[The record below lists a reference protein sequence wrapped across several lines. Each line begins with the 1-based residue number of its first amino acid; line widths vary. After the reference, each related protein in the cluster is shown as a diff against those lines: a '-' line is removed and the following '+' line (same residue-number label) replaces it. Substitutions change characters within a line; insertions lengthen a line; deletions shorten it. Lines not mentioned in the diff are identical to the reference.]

1 MSLLLNKRKRDE
13 SMNDSNSLRNEDTSK
28 IHQENNNINIPED
41 LLIEENNIDNAQ
53 KNNKLD
59 AFQMMFQ
66 SRNSRKEDP
75 NNNNMIFSPLC
86 SNLFFG
92 SFQKLKNFDKI
103 VSSNVK
109 SGIVLSK
116 SNSSF
121 LKNKKNNKLFFTPS
135 ALEMENNFNFE
146 TLFNNNNNNNEKM
159 QLNLDFDFFNLSEK
173 KNIYDLNN
181 DIKLN
186 EEINSNNINNN
197 INDIF
202 NIKPTNNFFE
212 NDKNINN
219 NESFHSNENSIEKN
233 TENERNIQTHKE
245 EKNNIE
251 IQIGSSLFSSSKLNE
266 NNNNNNNNSSKGE
279 KYKNVRNNK
288 YSYQNILRPKNID
301 TFFSFKRPFRT
312 FHTKLINKSNHQILI
327 KRKSNK
333 PKIFHIEKIFNKRE
347 YQEVNGKEEILSI
360 NNSKLIDKY
369 KISLKKIKQIYL
381 NSCLKI
387 YSYLTDKNTFSE
399 NNLNNE
405 SYISEIIHQVSEI
418 IRNRKISSSKMNE
431 ILQVSDDDKYRKHYF
446 MFSSEAKQFCLDLIN
461 KKKYPLDIT
470 MKMCKV
476 PRKSLRRWSHVG
488 CLRKKGCGRKTKNP
502 KMEEELVQWYN
513 EMIKRNINI
522 TAKMIRDKAVQ
533 ISNDKDF
540 LASKGWLEKFKKKN
554 GIQIINGKKFRKYE
568 SIDMETNTVNYN
580 NTINKNKKNI
590 DSYFS
595 KNESEKGKKDK
606 EKENEKVDYEIN
618 IINEN
623 RQGKLINEE
632 KNDIDIILPLDKE
645 FHGKENTNSNIIN
658 DIES

>member
-103 VSSNVK
+103 VNSNVK

-186 EEINSNNINNN
+186 EEMNNNNINNN

-266 NNNNNNNNSSKGE
+266 NNNNNSSKGE
-279 KYKNVRNNK
+279 KYKNIRNNK

-405 SYISEIIHQVSEI
+405 SYISGIIHQVSEI

-513 EMIKRNINI
+513 EMIKKNINI

-554 GIQIINGKKFRKYE
+554 GIQIINGKKFRKYD

-580 NTINKNKKNI
+580 NTINKNIKNI
-590 DSYFS
+590 DSYCS

>member
-186 EEINSNNINNN
+186 EEMNNNNINNN

-266 NNNNNNNNSSKGE
+266 NNNNNSSKGE
-279 KYKNVRNNK
+279 KYKNIRNNK

-327 KRKSNK
+327 KKKSNK

-347 YQEVNGKEEILSI
+347 YQEVNGKEEILSR

-554 GIQIINGKKFRKYE
+554 GIQIINGKKFRKYD

-580 NTINKNKKNI
+580 NTINKNIKNI
-590 DSYFS
+590 DNYFS